1 MAERRITRRDFV
13 KESAL
18 AAGGLALGASALRAA
33 EADSRK
39 IPSYNPNMEYRRL
52 GRTGLTVSAVS
63 LGGHWKR
70 IEKMV
75 ADAGKADSWIRAD
88 LNDPGFQKN
97 RAEVVRRC
105 LEAGINYIDACCG
118 AEVTAYTRALKG
130 LRDKVYLGVSW
141 CEREVR
147 NEGFRTAKAL
157 LQVLDEG
164 FKVNGLEY
172 ADLWR
177 ITMHEQS
184 GRHTEGEVEEM
195 MKALETAKK
204 AGKVRF
210 TGLSSHDR
218 PHIQSMIE
226 KYPAL
231 VDAVCTPY
239 TAKTKAAPEGSM
251 FETMK
256 KHDVGFFGIKPFSSN
271 AIFKGDSSLV
281 SPDLE
286 EDDKRAR
293 LAIRYILTNP
303 IITSPIPGLVNTHQV
318 DNVAKAVQERR
329 QLDQSEKAHL
339 DKAMDEA
346 WAKLPDDYQWL
357 KDWEYV

>member
-1 MAERRITRRDFV
+1 MAERKISRRDFV

-33 EADSRK
+33 EADTRK

-52 GRTGLTVSAVS
+52 GRTGLMVSAVS

-75 ADAGKADSWIRAD
+75 ADAGRADSWIRAN

-97 RAEVVRRC
+97 RAEVVRQC
-105 LEAGINYIDACCG
+105 LEVGINYIDACCG

-164 FKVNGLEY
+164 FKANGLEY

-195 MKALETAKK
+195 MKSLETAKK

-256 KHDVGFFGIKPFSSN
+256 KYDVGFFGIKPFASN
-271 AIFKGDSSLV
+271 SIFKGDSSLV

-293 LAIRYILTNP
+293 LAIRYILCNP

-329 QLDQSEKAHL
+329 QLDRTEKAEL